1 MTDQQLPEWDND
13 PLERWEPTPS
23 QKARALDLWRA
34 FTCDDPG
41 FARLFGDFCNDILVE
56 KDLPAKLL
64 AILEHG
70 RLSLIGC
77 QGQALTTARMDAD
90 VADARGDA
98 VREAIYR
105 DDV

>member
-1 MTDQQLPEWDND
+1 MTDALPDWDND
-13 PLERWEPTPS
+13 TLEQWEPSPG

-34 FTCDDPG
+34 YTTDDPD
-41 FARLFGDFCNDILVE
+41 FPALFEVFCADVLAE
-56 KDLPAKLL
+56 RDLPQKLL

-77 QGQALTTARMDAD
+77 QGQALTNARMTAD

-98 VREAIYR
+98 LKDAL
-105 DDV
+105 